1 MPEPRAL
8 DFELVIEKLKSH
20 KSPGIDPT
28 TAELINPLNADLNP
42 ICHLLALLGAH
53 HILHVNRI
61 MVKAGHRKIRY
72 EIHKLIV
79 SIWNKKN
86 YLQSRRR
93 QFYTYV

>member
-1 MPEPRAL
+1 MHEAETYKCGRHRITEIYM
-8 DFELVIEKLKSH
+8 F
-20 KSPGIDPT
+20 SP
-28 TAELINPLNADLNP
+28 LRINTLNADLNP